1 MPSSKDA
8 IHHDPATQ
16 EAIQKLVSGI
26 ATGRRAD
33 LLTDMMKT
41 VVGYGL
47 DDASIGDLKL
57 VSRSMSEMR
66 YAASV
71 FQEYNKVRKVAVFGS
86 ARTKSDEADFQ
97 LAREFSRRIVEE
109 NFMIITGGGD
119 GIMGAAQQGA
129 GAEKS
134 FGLNIRLPFEQ
145 SANQVILGDP
155 KLINFNYFFARKLS
169 FVKETSAFVLFPGGF
184 GTLDEGFEVLTLL
197 QTGKTSI
204 VPIILMDR
212 PNGFYWETWRRFMDN
227 DILELGL
234 ISRSDF
240 HLFTITHDIDRA
252 VNEIKHFYKVFHSYR
267 WVRDEMVIRINKK
280 LTPAALE
287 NLNQQFDHLLISGH
301 IVLRDALPEEADERD
316 LIHLPRLVL
325 IPHKREFG
333 MLRLLINAIND
344 SQVIETPHDEAIHAP
359 GIPSTRD

>member
-1 MPSSKDA
+1 MDE
-8 IHHDPATQ
+8 ATQ
-16 EAIQKLVSGI
+16 RRLIGELLAEVPP
-26 ATGRRAD
+26 GRQAA
-33 LLTDMMKT
+33 LLNDMMET
-41 VVGYGL
+41 VLRYARDNAPVN
-47 DDASIGDLKL
+47 DLKL
-57 VSRSMSEMR
+57 VSRSMREMR
-66 YAASV
+66 YAGSV
-71 FQEYNKVRKVAVFGS
+71 FRKYAGVRKVAVFGS
-86 ARTKSDEADFQ
+86 ARTRAEEPDFQ
-97 LAREFSRRIVEE
+97 LAREFARRIVEAGY
-109 NFMIITGGGD
+109 MIITGGGD

-145 SANQVILGDP
+145 HPNPVIAQDP

-212 PNGFYWETWRRFMDN
+212 PNGFYWETWRRFLDN
-227 DILELGL
+227 DLLELGL

-240 HLFTITHDIDRA
+240 HLFTITHDVDRA
-252 VNEIKHFYKVFHSYR
+252 VEEIRHFYRVFHSYR
-267 WVRDEMVIRINKK
+267 WVRDEMVIRIHKR
-280 LTPAALE
+280 LTPQALE
-287 NLNQQFDHLLISGH
+287 NLNQQFDHLLATGH
-301 IVLRDALPEEADERD
+301 IAQREALPEEADD
-316 LIHLPRLVL
+316 IAAKGLPRLVL

-344 SQVIETPHDEAIHAP
+344 SPVLEGA
-359 GIPSTRD
+359 

>member
-1 MPSSKDA
+1 MPFPQDSPETS
-8 IHHDPATQ
+8 P
-16 EAIQKLVSGI
+16 AIQETIRQLIAGVASG
-26 ATGRRAD
+26 RHAD
-33 LLTDMMKT
+33 LLTDMMET
-41 VVGYGL
+41 VLRYGH
-47 DDASIGDLKL
+47 DNASIGDLKL
-57 VSRSMSEMR
+57 VSRSLREMR
-66 YAASV
+66 YAASI
-71 FQEYNKVRKVAVFGS
+71 FQKYSALRKVAVFGS
-86 ARTKSDEADFQ
+86 ARTRADEPDFQ
-97 LAREFSRRIVEE
+97 LAREFARRIVEE
-109 NFMIITGGGD
+109 NFMIITGGGN

-145 SANQVILGDP
+145 TANTVIAGDP

-212 PNGFYWETWRRFMDN
+212 PNGFYWETWRRFLDN
-227 DILELGL
+227 DLLELGL

-240 HLFTITHDIDRA
+240 HLFTFTHDVERA

-280 LTPAALE
+280 LTPMALE
-287 NLNQQFDHLLISGH
+287 NLNQQFDHLIATGH
-301 IVLRDALPEEADERD
+301 IVQREALPEEADNKD
-316 LIHLPRLVL
+316 IAHLPRLVL
-325 IPHKREFG
+325 VPHKREFG
-333 MLRLLINAIND
+333 LLRLLLNAIND
-344 SQVIETPHDEAIHAP
+344 SAVVEGEGAHLA
-359 GIPSTRD
+359 S

>member
-1 MPSSKDA
+1 MPSSKEPSLN
-8 IHHDPATQ
+8 DPATR
-16 EAIQKLVSGI
+16 ETIRSLVAGLAS
-26 ATGRRAD
+26 GRRAD
-33 LLTDMMKT
+33 FLTDMMET
-41 VVGYGL
+41 VIKLGL
-47 DDASIGDLKL
+47 DGASFGDLKL
-57 VSRSMSEMR
+57 VSRSMREMR

-71 FQEYNKVRKVAVFGS
+71 FQKYNTIRKVAVFGS
-86 ARTKSDEADFQ
+86 ARTRADEPDFQ
-97 LAREFSRRIVEE
+97 LAREFARRIVEE

-145 SANQVILGDP
+145 SANPVIQGDP

-212 PNGFYWETWRRFMDN
+212 PNGFYWETWRRFLDN

-252 VNEIKHFYKVFHSYR
+252 VKEIKHFYKVFHSYR
-267 WVRDEMVIRINKK
+267 WVRDEMVIRINQR

-287 NLNQQFDHLLISGH
+287 NLNQQFDHLLASGH
-301 IVLRDALPEEADERD
+301 IVQREALPEELDDRAS
-316 LIHLPRLVL
+316 IHLPRLVL

-344 SQVIETPHDEAIHAP
+344 SRVIESASP
-359 GIPSTRD
+359 GDVSI

>member
-1 MPSSKDA
+1 MSQNSQLGILPSHDELIRELVKGVASGRAADFLKDM
-8 IHHDPATQ
+8 IETV
-16 EAIQKLVSGI
+16 LLLGI
-26 ATGRRAD
+26 D
-33 LLTDMMKT
+33 K
-41 VVGYGL
+41 
-47 DDASIGDLKL
+47 ASIADLKL
-57 VSRSMSEMR
+57 LSRSMREMR
-66 YAASV
+66 YASSV
-71 FQEYNKVRKVAVFGS
+71 FQRYLGVRKVAVFGS
-86 ARTKSDEADFQ
+86 ARTRPEDPDFQ

-145 SANQVILGDP
+145 SANPVIADDP

-184 GTLDEGFEVLTLL
+184 GTMDEGNEVLTLL

-212 PNGFYWETWRRFMDN
+212 PNGFYWETWRRFLDN
-227 DILELGL
+227 DLLELGL
-234 ISRSDF
+234 ISPSDF

-252 VNEIKHFYKVFHSYR
+252 VNEIKHFYKIFHSYR

-280 LTPAALE
+280 LTPQALDT
-287 NLNQQFDHLLISGH
+287 LNQQFAYLIKSGH
-301 IVLRDALPEEADERD
+301 LVQCEALTEERD
-316 LIHLPRLVL
+316 DVAVAGLPRLVL
-325 IPHKREFG
+325 TPHKREFG
-333 MLRLLINAIND
+333 MYRLLINAIND
-344 SQVIETPHDEAIHAP
+344 SAVIE
-359 GIPSTRD
+359 

>member
-1 MPSSKDA
+1 MPSSNEPSLN
-8 IHHDPATQ
+8 DPVTR
-16 EAIQKLVSGI
+16 ETIRSLVAGLAS
-26 ATGRRAD
+26 GRRAD
-33 LLTDMMKT
+33 FLTDMMET
-41 VVGYGL
+41 VIKLGL
-47 DDASIGDLKL
+47 DGASFGDLKL
-57 VSRSMSEMR
+57 VSRSMREMR

-71 FQEYNKVRKVAVFGS
+71 FQKYNTIRKVAVFGS
-86 ARTKSDEADFQ
+86 ARTRADEPDFQ
-97 LAREFSRRIVEE
+97 LAREFARRIVEE

-145 SANQVILGDP
+145 SANPVIQGDP

-212 PNGFYWETWRRFMDN
+212 PNGFYWETWRRFLDN

-252 VNEIKHFYKVFHSYR
+252 VKEIKHFYKVFHSYR
-267 WVRDEMVIRINKK
+267 WVRDEMVIRINQR

-287 NLNQQFDHLLISGH
+287 NLNQQFDHLLASGH
-301 IVLRDALPEEADERD
+301 IVQREALPEEADDRAS
-316 LIHLPRLVL
+316 IYLPRLVL

-344 SQVIETPHDEAIHAP
+344 SQVIESASP
-359 GIPSTRD
+359 GDVSI

>member
-1 MPSSKDA
+1 MTSPKKISLN
-8 IHHDPATQ
+8 DPAVLET
-16 EAIQKLVSGI
+16 INKLVAGLAS
-26 ATGRRAD
+26 GRRAD
-33 LLTDMMKT
+33 FLRDMMET
-41 VVGYGL
+41 VIKYGL
-47 DDASIGDLKL
+47 DDVSIGDLKL
-57 VSRSMSEMR
+57 VSRSLREMR
-66 YAASV
+66 FATSI
-71 FQEYNKVRKVAVFGS
+71 FQKYNAVRKVAVFGS
-86 ARTKSDEADFQ
+86 ARTKSDEPDFQ
-97 LAREFSRRIVEE
+97 LAREFARRIVEE
-109 NFMIITGGGD
+109 KFMIITGGGD

-212 PNGFYWETWRRFMDN
+212 PNGFYWETWRRFLDN

-240 HLFTITHDIDRA
+240 HLFTITHDVDRA

-267 WVRDEMVIRINKK
+267 WVRDEMVIRLNNK

-287 NLNQQFDHLLISGH
+287 NLNQQFDHLLAAGH
-301 IVLRDALPEEADERD
+301 IVQRDALHEESDDQASF
-316 LIHLPRLVL
+316 HLPRLVL

-333 MLRLLINAIND
+333 MLRLLINAINN
-344 SQVIETPHDEAIHAP
+344 SPVIATPPDEAVHA
-359 GIPSTRD
+359 GD

>member
-1 MPSSKDA
+1 MTSKETP
-8 IHHDPATQ
+8 DPKE
-16 EAIQKLVSGI
+16 EALKKIVNGM
-26 ATGRRAD
+26 ATGRSAHF
-33 LLTDMMKT
+33 LTDIMET
-41 VVGYGL
+41 VVRLGE
-47 DDASIGDLKL
+47 DHASVSDLKL
-57 VSRSMSEMR
+57 ISRSIREMR

-71 FQEYNKVRKVAVFGS
+71 FQKYSGIRKVAVFGS
-86 ARTKSDEADFQ
+86 ARTRAEEPDFQ
-97 LAREFSRRIVEE
+97 LAREFARRIVAE
-109 NFMIITGGGD
+109 NFMLITGGGD

-145 SANQVILGDP
+145 SANPVISGDP

-212 PNGFYWETWRRFMDN
+212 PNGFYWETWRRFLDN

-240 HLFTITHDIDRA
+240 HLFTITHDVDRA

-267 WVRDEMVIRINKK
+267 WVRDEMVIRLNNR

-287 NLNQQFDHLLISGH
+287 NLNQQFDHLIAMGH
-301 IVLRDALPEEADERD
+301 IIQREALPEEGDDESVA
-316 LIHLPRLVL
+316 HLPRLVL
-325 IPHKREFG
+325 SPHKREFG

-344 SQVIETPHDEAIHAP
+344 SAVLEPEEPNNLAD
-359 GIPSTRD
+359 

>member
-1 MPSSKDA
+1 MSIPES
-8 IHHDPATQ
+8 
-16 EAIQKLVSGI
+16 QKNAVDQLVASVASGR
-26 ATGRRAD
+26 TAD
-33 LLTDMMKT
+33 FLKDMMET
-41 VVGYGL
+41 VLRYGK
-47 DDASIGDLKL
+47 DNASVSDLKL
-57 VSRSMSEMR
+57 ISRSMQEMR

-71 FQEYNKVRKVAVFGS
+71 FQKYSKVRKVAVFGS
-86 ARTKSDEADFQ
+86 ARTRAEDPDFQ
-97 LAREFSRRIVEE
+97 LAREFARRIVEE
-109 NFMIITGGGD
+109 NFMLITGGGD

-145 SANQVILGDP
+145 HANPVIAGDP

-212 PNGFYWETWRRFMDN
+212 PNGFYWETWRRFLDN

-240 HLFTITHDIDRA
+240 HLFTITHDVDRA
-252 VNEIKHFYKVFHSYR
+252 VEEIKHFYKVFHSYR
-267 WVRDEMVIRINKK
+267 WVRDEM
-280 LTPAALE
+280 
-287 NLNQQFDHLLISGH
+287 LLIH
-301 IVLRDALPEEADERD
+301 ATEMR
-316 LIHLPRLVL
+316 PRSL
-325 IPHKREFG
+325 
-333 MLRLLINAIND
+333 
-344 SQVIETPHDEAIHAP
+344 
-359 GIPSTRD
+359 TRSL

>member
-1 MPSSKDA
+1 MPSSKEPSLN
-8 IHHDPATQ
+8 DPVTK
-16 EAIQKLVSGI
+16 ETIRSLVAGLAS
-26 ATGRRAD
+26 GRRAD
-33 LLTDMMKT
+33 FLTDMMET
-41 VVGYGL
+41 VIKLGL
-47 DDASIGDLKL
+47 DGASFGDLKL
-57 VSRSMSEMR
+57 VSRSMREMR

-71 FQEYNKVRKVAVFGS
+71 FQKYNTIRKVAVFGS
-86 ARTKSDEADFQ
+86 ARTRADEPDFQ
-97 LAREFSRRIVEE
+97 LAREFARRIVEE

-145 SANQVILGDP
+145 SANQVIQGDP

-212 PNGFYWETWRRFMDN
+212 PNGFYWETWRRFLDN
-227 DILELGL
+227 DLLELGL

-240 HLFTITHDIDRA
+240 HLFTITHDVDRA
-252 VNEIKHFYKVFHSYR
+252 VNEIKNFYKVFHSYR
-267 WVRDEMVIRINKK
+267 WVRDEMVIRINHRI
-280 LTPAALE
+280 TPAALE
-287 NLNQQFDHLLISGH
+287 NLNQQFDHLIASGH
-301 IVLRDALPEEADERD
+301 IVQREALPEEADDRAS
-316 LIHLPRLVL
+316 IHLPRLVL

-344 SQVIETPHDEAIHAP
+344 SQVIVNTVDQAA
-359 GIPSTRD
+359 GI

>member
-1 MPSSKDA
+1 MIPEKELKM
-8 IHHDPATQ
+8 I
-16 EAIQKLVSGI
+16 EELVAG
-26 ATGRRAD
+26 TKGRRAD
-33 LLTDMMKT
+33 FLKDMLETVLLYAKDA
-41 VVGYGL
+41 
-47 DDASIGDLKL
+47 ASIADLKL
-57 VSRSMSEMR
+57 ISRSMREIR

-71 FQEYNKVRKVAVFGS
+71 FRKYDDHRKVAVFGS
-86 ARTKSDEADFQ
+86 ARTRADDPDFL
-97 LAREFSRRIVEE
+97 LAREFARRITEE

-145 SANQVILGDP
+145 HANPVIAGDP

-184 GTLDEGFEVLTLL
+184 GTMDEGFEVLTLL

-212 PNGFYWETWRRFMDN
+212 PNGFYWETWRRFLDN
-227 DILELGL
+227 DLLELGL

-240 HLFTITHDIDRA
+240 HLFTITHDVARA
-252 VNEIKHFYKVFHSYR
+252 VEEIRHFYRVFHSYR
-267 WVRDEMVIRINKK
+267 WVRDEMIIRINRR
-280 LTPAALE
+280 LTPHAME
-287 NLNQQFDHLLISGH
+287 KLNQQFDHLLSSGH
-301 IVLRDALPEEADERD
+301 IVQRDALPEEEDDVAAKG
-316 LIHLPRLVL
+316 LPRLAL

-344 SQVIETPHDEAIHAP
+344 SPVIESSAP
-359 GIPSTRD
+359 PVAPLSGVLPD

>member
-1 MPSSKDA
+1 MSQNNKPVSPDA
-8 IHHDPATQ
+8 AEKKTLR
-16 EAIQKLVSGI
+16 ELVRGVASG
-26 ATGRRAD
+26 RSAD
-33 LLTDMMKT
+33 F
-41 VVGYGL
+41 L
-47 DDASIGDLKL
+47 DDMVETALQLGRDKASLADLKL
-57 VSRSMSEMR
+57 ISRSMHEMR

-71 FQEYNKVRKVAVFGS
+71 FHRYAGVRKVAVFGS
-86 ARTKSDEADFQ
+86 ARTRAEEPDFQ

-145 SANQVILGDP
+145 RANPVIEGDP
-155 KLINFNYFFARKLS
+155 KLIPFNYFFARKLS

-212 PNGFYWETWRRFMDN
+212 PNGFYWETWRRFLDN
-227 DILELGL
+227 DLLELGL

-240 HLFTITHDIDRA
+240 HLFTITHDVDRA
-252 VNEIKHFYKVFHSYR
+252 VNEIKNFYKVFHSYR
-267 WVRDEMVIRINKK
+267 WVRDEMVIRLNKR
-280 LTPAALE
+280 LTPLALE
-287 NLNQQFDHLLISGH
+287 KLNQQFDHLILTGH
-301 IVLRDALPEEADERD
+301 IIQRGPLPEEADAVALAD
-316 LIHLPRLVL
+316 LPRLVL
-325 IPHKREFG
+325 TPHKREFG
-333 MLRLLINAIND
+333 MLRLLLNAIND
-344 SQVIETPHDEAIHAP
+344 SAVMEDAGAHPK
-359 GIPSTRD
+359 G

>member
-1 MPSSKDA
+1 M
-8 IHHDPATQ
+8 IG
-16 EAIQKLVSGI
+16 ELVAGVASGRS
-26 ATGRRAD
+26 AEF
-33 LLTDMMKT
+33 LSDMMDT
-41 VVGYGL
+41 ILRYGK
-47 DDASIGDLKL
+47 DDASIADLKL
-57 VSRSMSEMR
+57 ISRSMREIR

-71 FQEYNKVRKVAVFGS
+71 FRKYSAVRKVAVFGS
-86 ARTKSDEADFQ
+86 ARTRAEDPDFQ
-97 LAREFSRRIVEE
+97 LAREFARRIVAE
-109 NFMIITGGGD
+109 NFMLITGGGD

-145 SANQVILGDP
+145 HPNTVIAQDP

-212 PNGFYWETWRRFMDN
+212 PNGVYWETWRRFLDN

-240 HLFTITHDIDRA
+240 HLFTITHDVDRA
-252 VNEIKHFYKVFHSYR
+252 VEEIKHFYKVFHSYR
-267 WVRDEMVIRINKK
+267 WVRDEMVIRLNQK
-280 LTPAALE
+280 LTPHALE
-287 NLNQQFDHLLISGH
+287 NLNQQFDHLLVSGH
-301 IVLRDALPEEADERD
+301 IVQREALPEEADDRASKD
-316 LIHLPRLVL
+316 LPRLIL
-325 IPHKREFG
+325 TPHKREFG

-344 SQVIETPHDEAIHAP
+344 SAVIELSPADPATAVQT
-359 GIPSTRD
+359 G